1 MGSRFRG
8 GREEFL
14 QARFAELFAGR
25 VHRFQ
30 DSVGVKE
37 NSVTCAER
45 DFDGSI
51 RSIWEKAEHQAVR
64 FHFAALGVT
73 PRRAERGKKERRG
86 GRPRVP
92 RNEVFQGPKKK
103 SCGEEMVFQF

>member
-37 NSVTCAER
+37 NAVTCAER

-51 RSIWEKAEHQAVR
+51 RSIWKKAEDQAVR
-64 FHFAALGVT
+64 FHFAALGVA
-73 PRRAERGKKERRG
+73 PGALSEARSSG
-86 GRPRVP
+86 GWPAPAYRKTSFSRST
-92 RNEVFQGPKKK
+92 KT
-103 SCGEEMVFQF
+103 

>member
-8 GREEFL
+8 GREEFF
-14 QARFAELFAGR
+14 QARFAELFAGG
-25 VHRFQ
+25 VHRLQ

-73 PRRAERGKKERRG
+73 PRRAERGKKERRVA
-86 GRPRVP
+86 GRPRAQHEDVP
-92 RNEVFQGPKKK
+92 GHTNK
-103 SCGEEMVFQF
+103 SWREKRV

>member
-8 GREEFL
+8 GREEFF
-14 QARFAELFAGR
+14 QARFAELFEGG
-25 VHRFQ
+25 VHRLQ

-37 NSVTCAER
+37 NAVTCAER

-73 PRRAERGKKERRG
+73 PRRAERGKKQRRVA
-86 GRPRVP
+86 RSPLTPQHVLH
-92 RNEVFQGPKKK
+92 VPKK
-103 SCGEEMVFQF
+103 Q